1 MSPTRSY
8 HHGNLKEAL
17 VRAAL
22 ELIRKRGPHGFTLR
36 EAARRAGVSHNA
48 PYRHFRHRDELLAEV
63 AAEGFERLTKFL
75 NDAAAR
81 GSNPLERFQLSGSG
95 YVHFALRFPEH
106 FTVMFDRP
114 EILKRSAH
122 CKQAGEQ
129 AFAALLRF
137 VRDCQDAG
145 VLPPGDGKTFAL
157 MAWSAVHG
165 VAKLAV
171 SGHLPF
177 CTQEQVLEFTASLTD
192 TLASGMIQTAPK
204 SDPSLPPRR
213 E

>member
-1 MSPTRSY
+1 MVRPRSY

-22 ELIRKRGPHGFTLR
+22 ELIRKRGPQGFTLR

-63 AAEGFERLTKFL
+63 AADGFERLTKSL
-75 NDAAAR
+75 NNAAAR
-81 GSNPLERFQLSGSG
+81 GSNPLERFQFSGSG
-95 YVHFALRFPEH
+95 YVQFAMRFPEH

-114 EILKRSAH
+114 EILKRSTH
-122 CKQAGEQ
+122 CKLAGQQ
-129 AFAALLRF
+129 AFAALQGF
-137 VRDCQDAG
+137 VRDCQNAG
-145 VLPPGDGKTFAL
+145 VLPTGDGKTLAL

-177 CTQEQVLEFTASLTD
+177 SSRERVLEFTLAFMD
-192 TLASGMIQTAPK
+192 TLAAGMIQTASKPD
-204 SDPSLPPRR
+204 SSLPEPR